1 MAEQTGVVAFMNDA
15 KKLKFQSK
23 VVRFGS
29 HSITLFS
36 IDGVTWS
43 TRRDELQRI
52 LERHEQERLGLAN
65 LKDPSGGAGKG
76 KPAKGPKK
84 AAASDAEGAA
94 IVDPEVEEEEGDE
107 DIADADIEPAIVAT
121 ADIEV
126 EDTEYNTIVPGTIK
140 DESPRLVALDKQIDK
155 MLGLDN
161 IVALQRRDEPAS
173 PPRKPFIKGKIT
185 KPEVKQ
191 EVAPKK
197 AAAPVKSK
205 AAPKAP
211 VAPVAKKAAK
221 PQKVVAPKKRA
232 TSKPKAKKQKS
243 KARGRARAV

>member
-1 MAEQTGVVAFMNDA
+1 MAEQTGVVTLMNDA
-15 KKLKFQSK
+15 KKPKFQSK

-65 LKDPSGGAGKG
+65 LKDPSGGAAKG

-84 AAASDAEGAA
+84 AAASDTDGEA
-94 IVDPEVEEEEGDE
+94 IVEPEAEDE
-107 DIADADIEPAIVAT
+107 DGEEDVADADIEPAIVAT
-121 ADIEV
+121 AEVEV
-126 EDTEYNTIVPGTIK
+126 EDPEYNTIVPGTIK

-173 PPRKPFIKGKIT
+173 PPRKPFIKGKIS
-185 KPEVKQ
+185 KPEVKKIV
-191 EVAPKK
+191 ESKK
-197 AAAPVKSK
+197 VAAPVKAK
-205 AAPKAP
+205 VAPKAP

-221 PQKVVAPKKRA
+221 PQKMVAPKKRA
-232 TSKPKAKKQKS
+232 TSKPKAKKQKA
-243 KARGRARAV
+243 KARGRARAG